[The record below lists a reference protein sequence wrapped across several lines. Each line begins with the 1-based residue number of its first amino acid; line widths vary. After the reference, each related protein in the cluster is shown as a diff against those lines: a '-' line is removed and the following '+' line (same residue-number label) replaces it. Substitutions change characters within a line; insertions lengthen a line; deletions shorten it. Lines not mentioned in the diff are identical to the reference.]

1 MICTIDGELDFQS
14 IRLVPIQRNM
24 SGNFTTPVALSG
36 KYSVITFDLENNNMS
51 APRIPMSVVADE
63 ETTFLTNSELWAG

>member
-1 MICTIDGELDFQS
+1 
-14 IRLVPIQRNM
+14 M

-36 KYSVITFDLENNNMS
+36 KYSVIAFDLENNNMS

-63 ETTFLTNSELWAG
+63 ETCVIIQFILRSGSLYAAIIKADQQTL